1 MLTVYGITHCDSVK
15 RARKWLAEGHLDY
28 CFHDFRKAG
37 IDRATLDRWAD
48 KVGWEALLNRRG
60 TTYRKLSAGEKTGID
75 RAAAIR
81 LMVAQP
87 ALIKRPVI
95 VAGDDVV
102 VGFDQPAIA
111 ALERHRRAP

>member
-15 RARKWLAEGHLDY
+15 RAQTWLDAGQVEY
-28 CFHDFRKAG
+28 RFHDFRKVG
-37 IDRATLDRWAD
+37 IDSATLHRWAD

-60 TTYRKLSAGEKTGID
+60 TTYRNLSDKEKAGID
-75 RAAAIR
+75 RVTAIR

-102 VGFDQPAIA
+102 VGFDQLAIA
-111 ALERHRRAP
+111 ELERNRRAP